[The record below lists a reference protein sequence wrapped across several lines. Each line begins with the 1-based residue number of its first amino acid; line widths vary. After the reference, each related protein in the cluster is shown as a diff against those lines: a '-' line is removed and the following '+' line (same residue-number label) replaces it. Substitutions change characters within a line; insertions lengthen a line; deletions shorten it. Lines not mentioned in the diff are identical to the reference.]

1 MTSRSVV
8 FLWVF
13 AYSLLT
19 NCPSTESRCCT
30 CLRMV
35 LMKISLRIE
44 RQFGIE
50 SVHGTLREVPATAFN
65 SLPVQGMLCGLK
77 AFFFSDP
84 AGQVSAAGLELS
96 CHN

>member
-1 MTSRSVV
+1 
-8 FLWVF
+8 
-13 AYSLLT
+13 
-19 NCPSTESRCCT
+19 
-30 CLRMV
+30 MV

-77 AFFFSDP
+77 AFFFPTQQGRLVLLGSNYLVIIDLRCIGVGLIDATIKQKSRP
-84 AGQVSAAGLELS
+84 KAAFFVTNGS
-96 CHN
+96 S